1 MQAITQNRYFGLWLG
16 SVFFAIM
23 AIVPFAL
30 EAQGNAN
37 VALKTLNNIGI
48 YAILALSLNLI
59 LGQAGLF
66 NMGHA
71 AFFAIGAYVTAIL
84 NTVFGLPIIWTLPL
98 AGLVAALFGYLIA
111 LPIIHLRGDYLLVV
125 TIGIVEIVRIV
136 LNNDLFGLTGG
147 PNGIYGISRI
157 ELAGFTFRSN
167 FAQFYAIWFCVAVT
181 ILLFYFLEHSRFGRA
196 LNYIK
201 YDETAAQG
209 CGINIVSY
217 KITAF
222 ALGAFWAGMAG
233 TLYAPFM
240 RTITP
245 DSFTFNESVI
255 IFAII
260 VLAGGGNLV
269 GVLVATF
276 IVMGL
281 QDVFVLFGQARLFV
295 FGAALVVVMLVRP
308 HGLFTPRKRRYRA
321 RNLIGKF
328 KAGIGRHNAAT
339 TKKGKA

>member
-1 MQAITQNRYFGLWLG
+1 MAGTLYAPFMRTITPD
-16 SVFFAIM
+16 S
-23 AIVPFAL
+23 
-30 EAQGNAN
+30 
-37 VALKTLNNIGI
+37 
-48 YAILALSLNLI
+48 
-59 LGQAGLF
+59 
-66 NMGHA
+66 
-71 AFFAIGAYVTAIL
+71 
-84 NTVFGLPIIWTLPL
+84 
-98 AGLVAALFGYLIA
+98 
-111 LPIIHLRGDYLLVV
+111 
-125 TIGIVEIVRIV
+125 
-136 LNNDLFGLTGG
+136 
-147 PNGIYGISRI
+147 
-157 ELAGFTFRSN
+157 FTFNESV
-167 FAQFYAIWFCVAVT
+167 IIVA
-181 ILLFYFLEHSRFGRA
+181 
-196 LNYIK
+196 
-201 YDETAAQG
+201 
-209 CGINIVSY
+209 Y

-308 HGLFTPRKRRYRA
+308 HGLFSPRKRRYRA

-328 KAGIGRHNAAT
+328 KAGITRQDERGAA
-339 TKKGKA
+339 

>member
-1 MQAITQNRYFGLWLG
+1 METLTNNRYLGLWLG
-16 SVFFAIM
+16 LIFFAIM
-23 AIVPFAL
+23 AVLPFAL
-30 EAQGNAN
+30 QLQGNAN
-37 VALKTLNNIGI
+37 VTLRTLNNIGI

-84 NTVFGLPIIWTLPL
+84 NTSFGLPIIYTLPL
-98 AGLVAALFGYLIA
+98 AGLIAAAFGFLIA

-136 LNNDLFGLTGG
+136 LNNDLYGLTGG
-147 PNGIYGISRI
+147 PNGIYGIDRI
-157 ELAGFTFRSN
+157 ELAGFKFKSN
-167 FAQFYAIWFCVAVT
+167 FSQFYIIWFCVAVT

-209 CGINIVSY
+209 CGINIVAY

-233 TLYAPFM
+233 TLYAPFLL
-240 RTITP
+240 TITP

-281 QDVFVLFGQARLFV
+281 QDVFVLFNQARLFA
-295 FGAALVVVMLVRP
+295 FGIALMVVMLVRP
-308 HGLFTPRKRRYRA
+308 HGLFHPRKRRYRA

-328 KAGIGRHNAAT
+328 KAAVHVPTAEKEQA
-339 TKKGKA
+339 